1 MGFVVLHRFADM
13 QDVTETKSGAV
24 PYIYEIGD
32 EYPRSGKK
40 VSKNRLEELAGSL
53 NRVGYPLIECVKEES
68 EDNVQRSTP
77 RKRKTK

>member
-1 MGFVVLHRFADM
+1 MGFVVLHRFADI
-13 QDVTETKSGAV
+13 QDVTETKSGKV

-32 EYPRSGKK
+32 EYPRNGKK

-53 NRVGYPLIECVKEES
+53 NKVGYPLIEYVEEES
-68 EDNVQRSTP
+68 EDKVQRSTP